1 MNLYLG
7 LYENRV
13 CGRSTVVPYH
23 SRPDVT
29 WYYPTIDGHCFQDPT
44 PDRRCFQDP
53 TPDGHCFQDPT
64 PDRRCFQDP
73 TPDGHGFRMRRTSEF
88 AGAEWSH
95 SLSINTSTRQNA
107 SGTDPLAATCSNS
120 LRKRSRSVTVVES
133 NELLSRIPRTK
144 PACIQARNKIQQHR
158 YNTRG
163 DTIHTTVAAST
174 LAALNSSCDDQQR
187 QQ

>member
-1 MNLYLG
+1 MSLYLG
-7 LYENRV
+7 LYEHRV

-53 TPDGHCFQDPT
+53 I
-64 PDRRCFQDP
+64 
-73 TPDGHGFRMRRTSEF
+73 PDGHGFRMRRTSEF